1 MKQRTLSSIKQR
13 IKENAPGKYY
23 INDKCIGCSLCY
35 ELSPR
40 NFSMN
45 LDEGC
50 DFVFRQP
57 ETQEDEALCL
67 KAMQSCPAD
76 AIRDDGLG
84 SMK

>member
-1 MKQRTLSSIKQR
+1 MKQGTLPSIKQR
-13 IKENAPGKYY
+13 IKENVPGKYY
-23 INDKCIGCSLCY
+23 IIDKCISCSLCY

-45 LDEGC
+45 LDEGY
-50 DFVFRQP
+50 DFVFKQP

-67 KAMQSCPAD
+67 KAMQFCPAD

-84 SMK
+84 PVK